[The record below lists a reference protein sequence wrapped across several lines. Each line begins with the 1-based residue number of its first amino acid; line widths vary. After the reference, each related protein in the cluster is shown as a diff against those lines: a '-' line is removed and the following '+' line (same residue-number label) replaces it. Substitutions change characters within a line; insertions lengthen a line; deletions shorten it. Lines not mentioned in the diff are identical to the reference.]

1 MSYEFESVAHSFER
15 LQSKISE
22 SIHQVF
28 LISCMKLDSHKVT
41 KVKQPGLF
49 KLKYITNELSYE
61 VELLYVVNFL
71 YVIQ

>member
-1 MSYEFESVAHSFER
+1 MSLNLFVHLFER

-61 VELLYVVNFL
+61 VKLLYLVNFL

>member
-1 MSYEFESVAHSFER
+1 MSLNLFVHSFER
-15 LQSKISE
+15 LQRKISE

-61 VELLYVVNFL
+61 VEFLYVVNFL